1 LCVEKYNQQDS
12 ELELS
17 YLCYVLLKVACI
29 KGNAKMSKVGL
40 AFGEDPTH
48 CGLHGFE
55 ILN

>member
-1 LCVEKYNQQDS
+1 LCVEKHNQQDS
-12 ELELS
+12 ELEVS
-17 YLCYVLLKVACI
+17 YICYVLLKVVCI

-40 AFGEDPTH
+40 AFGQDPTH